1 MGRDAEQIDQ
11 PVILDNTVLTNFA
24 LVGRADLV
32 THLWPATAC
41 TTPPVLDEFRS
52 GAVSGLVPADAW
64 ADLNVITLTE
74 EETVLAASFSTRLG
88 SGERSCLAAA
98 VCRHG
103 LLATDDLDARR
114 IAQQQNVSLTG
125 TIGILILC
133 VRRGY
138 LSREEADRLLAEMIA
153 LGCYSPFD
161 NLDQLTDAS

>member
-1 MGRDAEQIDQ
+1 MGRDAGQIDE

-74 EETVLAASFSTRLG
+74 EETDLAASFSTRLG

>member
-1 MGRDAEQIDQ
+1 VRRQ
-11 PVILDNTVLTNFA
+11 
-24 LVGRADLV
+24 
-32 THLWPATAC
+32 
-41 TTPPVLDEFRS
+41 
-52 GAVSGLVPADAW
+52 
-64 ADLNVITLTE
+64 
-74 EETVLAASFSTRLG
+74 
-88 SGERSCLAAA
+88 
-98 VCRHG
+98 G

-153 LGCYSPFD
+153 LGYYSPFD

>member
-1 MGRDAEQIDQ
+1 MGRTAEQIDH

-41 TTPPVLDEFRS
+41 TTPPVPDEFWS
-52 GAVSGLVPADAW
+52 GAVSGSVPADAW
-64 ADLNVITLTE
+64 ADLTVITLTE
-74 EETVLAASFSTRLG
+74 EETDLAASFSTRLG

-98 VCRHG
+98 ACRQG

-114 IAQQQNVSLTG
+114 IARQQNVPLTG

-133 VRRGY
+133 VRRGH
-138 LSREEADRLLAEMIA
+138 LSREKADGLLGEMIA
-153 LGCYSPFD
+153 FGYYSPFD
-161 NLDQLTDAS
+161 SLNQLTDAS

>member
-1 MGRDAEQIDQ
+1 MGRTAEQIDH

-32 THLWPATAC
+32 IHLWPTTAC
-41 TTPPVLDEFRS
+41 TTPPVLDEYRS
-52 GAVSGLVPADAW
+52 GVASGLVPADLW
-64 ADLNVITLTE
+64 ADLTVITLTE
-74 EETVLAASFSTRLG
+74 EETTLAASSSTRLG

-98 VCRHG
+98 VCRQG

-114 IAQQQNVSLTG
+114 IARQRKAPLTG

-138 LSREEADRLLAEMIA
+138 LSREEANGLLAEMIA
-153 LGCYSPFD
+153 LGYYSPFD
-161 NLDQLTDAS
+161 SLDQLTDAS